1 MATRLLSK
9 QFKVAGVLTN
19 ATTVKLSDPTA
30 TYGVKETVS
39 GNVVVADATAMTNS
53 ATGVYEY
60 SFTDT
65 VDIAYTAYF
74 EVVYAGATYR
84 FEEDVPARASSS
96 AMVAS
101 YTNLLERVGHFLY
114 GLRTGYS
121 ADQTSDIEQCI
132 EDGLKYVY
140 ASHTWSFFRP
150 VKDISTTAPYTT
162 GTVTI
167 ALGVVTLAVGTFPT
181 WAADGLLKVSNSYY
195 SIATR
200 DSTTQV
206 TLDDL
211 TVAVAAGTSYELG
224 RPEIPLDDSFEDMA
238 GDRTLAYYPDQNELY
253 PPVQNRHDQA
263 VRVMQQDDPFY
274 DRPVYYSI
282 RTVEFDATVG
292 SRRRL
297 AFYPTPDA
305 IYVLRAPMI
314 LRPVSI
320 SAGSPYPVGGEMLS
334 LLILEAC
341 LMAAELNFDEMG
353 NRHTDLYT
361 AMLPFA
367 IRDDQERSSPTR
379 LGSDAPMGEGY
390 HAGVYDS
397 DHWAR
402 AIRMGGLTLDA
413 VNL

>member
-9 QFKVAGVLTN
+9 QFKVEGVLTN
-19 ATTVKLSDPTA
+19 ATSVKLSDPTA
-30 TYGVKETVS
+30 TFGVKETVS
-39 GNVVVADATAMTNS
+39 GDIVVADDTAMTNS

-96 AMVAS
+96 GMVAS
-101 YTNLLERVGHFLY
+101 YSNLLERVGHFLF
-114 GLRTGYS
+114 GLRTGFS

-140 ASHTWSFFRP
+140 ATHSWSFFRP
-150 VKDISTTAPYTT
+150 LKDITTTAPYAT

-167 ALGVVTLAVGTFPT
+167 ASGVVTLTGGTFPS
-181 WAADGLLKVSNSYY
+181 WAADGLIKVSDDYY
-195 SIATR
+195 SVASR
-200 DSTTQV
+200 DSSTQI
-206 TLDDL
+206 TLDDTSV
-211 TVAVAAGTSYELG
+211 TVASAAAFELG

-238 GDRTLAYYPDQNELY
+238 NDRTLSYYPGQNELY

-263 VRVMQQDDPFY
+263 IRGMQQNDPYY
-274 DRPVYYSI
+274 DRPTHYSI
-282 RTVEFDATVG
+282 RTVEFDPGVG
-292 SRRRL
+292 SRKVL

-305 IYVLRAPMI
+305 AYVLRAPMI

-320 SAGSPYPVGGEMLS
+320 SSGSPYPVGGEMLS

-341 LMAAELNFDEMG
+341 LSAAERNFDEMG
-353 NRHTDLYT
+353 NQHSNLF
-361 AMLPFA
+361 AEMLILA
-367 IRDDQERSSPTR
+367 IRDDLERSSPTR
-379 LGSDAPMGEGY
+379 LGPDSPRGEGY
-390 HAGVYDS
+390 HFGVYDS
-397 DHWAR
+397 DHHAR
-402 AIRMGGLTLDA
+402 AVRMGAVSLDGTGL
-413 VNL
+413 